1 MRTLLAM
8 VSPVPSAFDV
18 SPGPEPGASAE
29 DSERYGSRYAKLP
42 FRREL
47 GRGDDARRDEA

>member
-8 VSPVPSAFDV
+8 VSDVPSAFDV
-18 SPGPEPGASAE
+18 NLGPEPGASAE
-29 DSERYGSRYAKLP
+29 DSERYSSRYAKLYL
-42 FRREL
+42 RREL

>member
-29 DSERYGSRYAKLP
+29 DSERYSSRYAKLP